1 MVSPIYMNTALALT
15 TVFAPSLIARKA
27 SSFRKD
33 GAAPSAQS
41 TSQSNAAQ
49 VAVIAKVSAV
59 DPKSFIVS
67 MRKAKTREAQV
78 AALSSYT
85 VYDCSQPIGAQ
96 IDNAMRKAMAEL
108 KPVSKVIIDAAP
120 VQSAV
125 GYVAGM
131 PNHAKR
137 KVQDLLGREAA
148 TILLLEESI
157 CNQNNMN
164 LPAQK
169 RIFGAQSAKKHAE
182 SLAAIRAELA
192 ELAAV

>member
-1 MVSPIYMNTALALT
+1 MNTALALT
-15 TVFAPSLIARKA
+15 TVFAPSTIARK
-27 SSFRKD
+27 SSAFRKD
-33 GAAPSAQS
+33 DSAPSVQPSAQS
-41 TSQSNAAQ
+41 ISNQ
-49 VAVIAKVSAV
+49 VADIVKVS
-59 DPKSFIVS
+59 PKDFVVS

-78 AALSSYT
+78 AILSSYT

-108 KPVSKVIIDAAP
+108 KPVSKAIIDVAP
-120 VQSAV
+120 AQTTV

-148 TILLLEESI
+148 TILLLDESV
-157 CNQNNMN
+157 CNQNNTN
-164 LPAQK
+164 LLTQR